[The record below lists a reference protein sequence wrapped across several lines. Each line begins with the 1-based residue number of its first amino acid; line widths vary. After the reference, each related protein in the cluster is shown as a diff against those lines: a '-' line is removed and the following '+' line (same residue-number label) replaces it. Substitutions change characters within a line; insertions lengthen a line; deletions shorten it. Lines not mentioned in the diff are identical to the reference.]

1 MTLIA
6 AKHHALRRTLLLAAS
21 ALASGMIA
29 SPVWAQTPDNAGERF
44 SGLEEITVTA
54 RRRVE
59 SAQDIPVA
67 VTAYSAARID
77 RQDLTSLEKLAA
89 FTPQFQVGRASNGS
103 GAQLT
108 MRGIGTSSTSIG
120 IEQSV
125 AVIVDGVYFGQGRTI
140 NEGFFDLESA
150 EVMKG
155 PQALFFGKNATA
167 GAVSINTANPTQ
179 EFEGMARVGYE
190 VNAGQLIGEVV
201 GSGPLTE
208 DLGLRIAVR
217 GANMFGGL
225 FHNDAQVRQIGFF
238 DVATGT
244 GSTLNTTV
252 GERGLPGEK
261 EFIGRVTLQW
271 EPSDRLNASLKLTGD
286 SNKNDNPSFNSV
298 PFACPTGFSAF
309 DPNVACGKRF
319 RVDQSGMPLEVAQSG
334 LPFAKEDGSLFND
347 YRSWALTGKVE
358 YALDNVTV
366 TSVSNYQWNR
376 NTFALKGDFQT
387 TSNPAI
393 GNVWATE
400 NTTWQAFS
408 TELRALTSFEG
419 PLNALIGGLYQNTER
434 DFAQWVQT
442 AGLED
447 SSAADPT
454 DRFNVFSKDSKTD
467 GETLSAYGQL
477 ILELFDS
484 VEITGGVR
492 YTYETKDSVFRHP
505 FVNPALAAIFIP
517 FDPNNAAA
525 TELTAEQKFTNW
537 SPDATI
543 SWTPLDD
550 VMIYAAYKEGFKSGG
565 FSNSAI
571 LSGLS
576 ATPLEDFTFAPEKAS
591 GFEGGVKST
600 LADNQLRLNA
610 TVYTYKYSNLQVDF
624 FNSPVF
630 AFQTLNAGSA
640 RTKGVEIE
648 FQYAPNAVEGLQFH
662 GSLNYNRA
670 RYNNFLAPCYAGQT
684 IAEGCALTGPSGAP
698 FQDLSGQQTA
708 VAPEWTGLLGVS
720 YDRQVADD
728 YIGGLT
734 VDARYSDD
742 YLASGFGNPLSRQN
756 EYVALNATL
765 RLGTEDERWQI
776 AVIGKNLTNR
786 FYVTGV
792 VDGPS
797 TGAGTGTA
805 NGTLADQV
813 GFAANP
819 RTVEFRLTTRF

>member
-1 MTLIA
+1 M
-6 AKHHALRRTLLLAAS
+6 
-21 ALASGMIA
+21 
-29 SPVWAQTPDNAGERF
+29 
-44 SGLEEITVTA
+44 EEVVVTA
-54 RRRVE
+54 RRREE
-59 SAQDIPVA
+59 SAQDVPVS

-89 FTPQFQVGRASNGS
+89 FTPQFSVGRASNGS

-108 MRGIGTSSTSIG
+108 MRGIGSSSTSIG

-140 NEGFFDLESA
+140 NEGFFDLGSV

-167 GAVSINTANPTQ
+167 GAISINTANPTK

-190 VNAGQLIGEVV
+190 VNAGQLIGEVI

-225 FHNDAQVRQIGFF
+225 FHNDAQVRQVGFF
-238 DVATGT
+238 DVATLT
-244 GSTLNTTV
+244 GSTLDTTV

-261 EFIGRVTLQW
+261 EFVGRVTLQW
-271 EPSDRLNASLKLTGD
+271 QPSDRLNVNLKLTGD
-286 SNKNDNPSFNSV
+286 SNKNDNPSYNSV
-298 PFACPTGFSAF
+298 PFACPTPNTTF
-309 DPNVACGKRF
+309 DPSVPCAKRF
-319 RVDQSGMPLEVAQSG
+319 RIDQSGMPLEVAQSG
-334 LPFAKEDGSLFND
+334 LPFAKDDGSLFNH
-347 YRSWALTGKVE
+347 YRSWAVTGKVE
-358 YALDNVTV
+358 YQLDQVAI
-366 TSVSNYQWNR
+366 TSVTNYQWNR
-376 NTFALKGDFQT
+376 NTFGLKGDFQT

-400 NTTWQAFS
+400 NTSWRSVS
-408 TELRALTSFEG
+408 TELRALTKFDG
-419 PLNALIGGLYQNTER
+419 PLNMLIGGLYQNTER

-447 SSAADPT
+447 SSAANPA

-467 GETLSAYGQL
+467 GETFSAYGQA
-477 ILELFDS
+477 ILNPTDS
-484 VEITGGVR
+484 IEITGGVR
-492 YTYETKDSVFRHP
+492 FTRETKDSDFRHP

-525 TELTAEQKFTNW
+525 TQITADQKFTNW

-543 SWTPLDD
+543 SWTPVDD
-550 VMIYAAYKEGFKSGG
+550 VMIYGAYKEGFKSGG

-571 LSGLS
+571 LSGFS

-600 LADNQLRLNA
+600 VLDNQLRLN
-610 TVYTYKYSNLQVDF
+610 VGLYTYKFSNLQVDF
-624 FNSPVF
+624 FNSPIF
-630 AFQTLNAGSA
+630 AFQTVNAGSA

-648 FQYAPNAVEGLQFH
+648 FQYAPFALAGFQLH
-662 GSLNYNRA
+662 GALNYNRA
-670 RYNNFLAPCYAGQT
+670 RYNDFLAPCYAGQT
-684 IAEGCALTGPSGAP
+684 IAEGCTLLGPSGAP
-698 FQDLSGQQTA
+698 FQDLSGQPTS
-708 VAPEWTGLLGVS
+708 VAPEWTGLLGFG
-720 YDRQVADD
+720 YDRPLGDTFVA
-728 YIGGLT
+728 GVTL
-734 VDARYSDD
+734 DARYSDD
-742 YLASGFGNPLSRQN
+742 YLASGFGNPLSKQN
-756 EYVALNATL
+756 EYVAINASL
-765 RLGTEDERWQI
+765 QIGREDERWQL

-797 TGAGTGTA
+797 TGSGTGTA
-805 NGTLADQV
+805 SGVKADQV